1 MASADPA
8 WGMAVDAPPRP
19 VELETDPKR
28 EWFVILVAA
37 LAVVAAGVLLS
48 NTTPAHLVE
57 ITIENTTENDLTL
70 LAQSPGEER
79 FTFIGNV
86 DRDETRT
93 LEAVLDQGDTWV
105 IALRYADT
113 VVSEQTVSRDELVEG
128 WSIPPEVANA
138 IREAGFTPSAP

>member
-1 MASADPA
+1 
-8 WGMAVDAPPRP
+8 MAVDAPPRP
-19 VELETDPKR
+19 VDLEIDPKR
-28 EWFVILVAA
+28 DWLVIVVAA
-37 LAVVAAGVLLS
+37 LVVVAAGMLIAEV
-48 NTTPAHLVE
+48 TPSHLDE

-79 FTFIGNV
+79 FTYIGNV

-93 LEAVLDQGDTWV
+93 LEAVLDQGETWV

-113 VVSEQTVSRDELVEG
+113 VVSEQIVSRDELVAG
-128 WSIPPEVANA
+128 WSIPPEVAEA